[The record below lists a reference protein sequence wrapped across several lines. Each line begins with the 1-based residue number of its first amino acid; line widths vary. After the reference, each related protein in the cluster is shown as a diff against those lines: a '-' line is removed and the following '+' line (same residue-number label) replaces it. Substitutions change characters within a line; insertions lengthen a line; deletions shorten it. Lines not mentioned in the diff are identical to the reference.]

1 MKTTLSEKIAQKP
14 WIGWVLFLGTMAFVF
29 VLGLLAASI
38 VQRRTEANIMNTP
51 RYNISEYEP
60 RNEAWGL
67 AFPRE
72 YQTYSQMSDTGF
84 KSKYGGSA
92 FRDLLEEDPRLVVLF
107 AGYAFSKDFNQ
118 ARGHVYSVEDLYNTL
133 RTGTPKDELDGPQNS
148 SCWTCKSPDV
158 ARVMSQMAPA
168 DFYKTKWSAMLSEI
182 VNPIGCANCHDPK
195 DMTLRIF
202 QIPLKEAF
210 ERMGK
215 SVQTSTLNQMRSLTC
230 AQCHVEYYFKGE
242 GKYVT
247 FPWDKGMSVD
257 EIEKYYDEYNFVDWV
272 HPLSKAPLL
281 KAQHPDFELFQYSI
295 HYQRGV
301 SCADCHMPY
310 VTEGSQKITD
320 HKVQS
325 PLNNMESSCMV
336 CHKQSKEELMRNVY
350 DRQDRVYHQKIAL
363 EDILVRAHLE
373 AKFAWEKGAS
383 EQMMQPVLKLIRQ
396 AQWRWDFVAASHG
409 ASFHAPLESMRIIA
423 DGIDK
428 ASQARLEL
436 ARVLASLGHNKPVPI
451 PDVSTKEK
459 AQALVGIDLSK
470 LKSEKE
476 EWKRSV
482 LPKWLEKAKEREK
495 VMPMP
500 VRIM

>member
-1 MKTTLSEKIAQKP
+1 MKTPLSEKIAQRP
-14 WIGWVLFLGTMAFVF
+14 WIGWALFVGTMAIVF

-38 VQRRTEANIMNTP
+38 VQRRTEANLMNMP
-51 RYNISEYEP
+51 RYNINEYEP
-60 RNEAWGL
+60 RNQAWGL

-72 YQTYSQMSDTGF
+72 YQTYSQMSDTNF
-84 KSKYGGSA
+84 RSKYGGSA
-92 FRDLLEEDPRLVVLF
+92 FRDLLEEDPRIVILF
-107 AGYAFSKDFNQ
+107 AGYPFSKDFNQ
-118 ARGHVYSVEDLYNTL
+118 ARGHVYSVVDVYNTL

-158 ARVMSQMAPA
+158 ARMFSQMAPA

-195 DMTLRIF
+195 DMSLRLF
-202 QIPLKEAF
+202 QVPLVEAY
-210 ERMGK
+210 ERVGK
-215 SVQTSTLNQMRSLTC
+215 NVKASTLNQMRSLVC
-230 AQCHVEYYFKGE
+230 AQCHVEYYFKGD
-242 GKYVT
+242 GKYVV
-247 FPWDKGMSVD
+247 FPWDKGLNVED
-257 EIEKYYDEYNFVDWV
+257 IEKYYDEYGFTDWV
-272 HPLSKAPLL
+272 HPLSKAPII
-281 KAQHPDFELFQYSI
+281 KAQHPDYELFQHSI
-295 HYQRGV
+295 HFQRGV

-325 PLNNMESSCMV
+325 PLNNMEASCMV
-336 CHKQSKEELMRNVY
+336 CHKQSKEELLRNVY
-350 DRQDRVYHQKIAL
+350 DRQDKVFQQKIVL
-363 EDILVRAHLE
+363 EDLLVKAHIE
-373 AKFAWEKGAS
+373 AKFAWDKGAT
-383 EQMMQPVLKLIRQ
+383 ETMMQPVLKLIRQ

-428 ASQARLEL
+428 ASEARLQL
-436 ARVLASLGHNKPVPI
+436 ARVLASLGYKEPVPI
-451 PDVSTKEK
+451 PDFSTKEK
-459 AQALVGIDLSK
+459 AQRYLGIDIQK
-470 LKSEKE
+470 LKAEKE

-495 VMPMP
+495 AMPMP